1 MGAAMTYSE
10 MHADEVALRVAAVT
24 KLTRNLF
31 LAAAVPYFSMLHAP
45 RDAADNGQKPATT
58 PGSLA
63 KSLWAYTPGF
73 VLMFIGAACFRS
85 AGDAAFADPTHSL
98 LGLTQADW
106 KACVGQ
112 ASGMSTHLLC
122 AAMAGVGLQT
132 SLKALRGVGVK
143 PFVVG
148 LAASSAVGVT
158 GLVAITALHSAGML

>member
-45 RDAADNGQKPATT
+45 RDVAENGQNPATT
-58 PGSLA
+58 PGSLVQ
-63 KSLWAYTPGF
+63 SLWKYTPGF

-85 AGDAAFADPTHSL
+85 AGDAVFSDPAHSL
-98 LGLTQADW
+98 LGLTQTEW
-106 KACVGQ
+106 QACVSQ
-112 ASGMSTHLLC
+112 ASGLSTQLLC
-122 AAMAGVGLQT
+122 VAMAGVGLQT
-132 SLKALRGVGVK
+132 SPKALRGVGVK

-158 GLVAITALHSAGML
+158 GLMAVTALHSTGML